1 MNTQNAWLQ
10 KLVNTIKLKG
20 TNISMER
27 YFRSISVANW
37 ALDEQSIS
45 TVETMRHDRKGI
57 LKELK
62 NARRQEKSAINVY
75 SESVV

>member
-20 TNISMER
+20 TNISMEK

-37 ALDEQSIS
+37 ALDEKSIS
-45 TVETMRHDRKGI
+45 IVETMRHDRRGF
-57 LKELK
+57 LK
-62 NARRQEKSAINVY
+62 N
-75 SESVV
+75 